1 VFKVILLVC
10 FLDILGP
17 LVLATGEAGLVG
29 KSSDPPQVFEGQSYT
44 SLPFD
49 GLALN
54 KATMNS
60 MTQLGTTFAALVI
73 VPLSDKVGRKPI
85 MLLFLYGGAAVYGVL
100 MVLGDVEQTGGFAY
114 YGYCLCKLFAGI
126 LGGSKT
132 LATVCIQ
139 DIFADP
145 KQKAAKSQ
153 ATMPLGVLGAA
164 IGSIFGM
171 IMFNATGRLMSGG
184 WFSMG
189 ISLFGGLLFTFRVPF
204 WLPPPKDSNA
214 ADKLQVQNAGF
225 DPNTVSDHSTAFDMN
240 ACPKELPQQLYRQIL
255 LASFLDSIGTQGL
268 FSALTLILFT
278 RFVYFVENPSDAA
291 LTSFGLIVF
300 ILIGLIMAIP
310 SLGKRGAGFNAV
322 LGNGATG
329 LAQLIL
335 IFMNQPAAF
344 LTVLYIGISFSFFST
359 VSYMPMLIEICPP
372 DQRGKVTGTYG
383 AIGNFT
389 GFVMPLLIAIMSD
402 YASNEAA
409 LAICAV
415 FSFLG
420 FVASLPLVKRFPGKI
435 PEVKLSDEEQAH
447 IDGDPH
453 YLSAAEINKINKE
466 RMAKGEPALNMRF
479 GDYKNDEPY
488 LQLIQKLG
496 RRDFRDM
503 RQHVNEMFDILK
515 AGGPNAEAL
524 SRAARERI
532 VADTA
537 RFDAGE
543 FDEEAKEMGLW
554 LAKYLW
560 YNGHGWNKFTPMYKV
575 MIMSAFPPLPRIDQ
589 GAELAEAM
597 PAFLGWLD
605 DEMSLVKDDPWQSY
619 SMLDKYH
626 TLKLH

>member
-1 VFKVILLVC
+1 MK
-10 FLDILGP
+10 
-17 LVLATGEAGLVG
+17 
-29 KSSDPPQVFEGQSYT
+29 
-44 SLPFD
+44 
-49 GLALN
+49 
-54 KATMNS
+54 
-60 MTQLGTTFAALVI
+60 
-73 VPLSDKVGRKPI
+73 
-85 MLLFLYGGAAVYGVL
+85 
-100 MVLGDVEQTGGFAY
+100 
-114 YGYCLCKLFAGI
+114 
-126 LGGSKT
+126 
-132 LATVCIQ
+132 
-139 DIFADP
+139 
-145 KQKAAKSQ
+145 
-153 ATMPLGVLGAA
+153 
-164 IGSIFGM
+164 
-171 IMFNATGRLMSGG
+171 
-184 WFSMG
+184 
-189 ISLFGGLLFTFRVPF
+189 
-204 WLPPPKDSNA
+204 
-214 ADKLQVQNAGF
+214 
-225 DPNTVSDHSTAFDMN
+225 
-240 ACPKELPQQLYRQIL
+240 
-255 LASFLDSIGTQGL
+255 
-268 FSALTLILFT
+268 
-278 RFVYFVENPSDAA
+278 
-291 LTSFGLIVF
+291 
-300 ILIGLIMAIP
+300 
-310 SLGKRGAGFNAV
+310 
-322 LGNGATG
+322 
-329 LAQLIL
+329 
-335 IFMNQPAAF
+335 
-344 LTVLYIGISFSFFST
+344 IGISFSFFST

-515 AGGPNAEAL
+515 AGGPVSTRLGAKGRGQGLRHGTVAGAVGATRTTRYRAATRLSFHRSQHLPSPHRIPSHPIPSHPIASHPIPSPQNAEAL